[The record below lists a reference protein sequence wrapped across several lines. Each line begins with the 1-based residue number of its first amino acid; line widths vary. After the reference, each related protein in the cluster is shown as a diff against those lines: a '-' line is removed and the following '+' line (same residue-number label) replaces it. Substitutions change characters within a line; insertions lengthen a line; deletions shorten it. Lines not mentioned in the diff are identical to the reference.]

1 MKKIEIVLRAALVP
15 LDFLLT
21 VGAFYLAY
29 QLRLR
34 PEWLPWTDK
43 ALGYIPPWQE
53 YLPFVLAMALFLN
66 IIFFLQQLYK
76 LRNYKR
82 LKAELPDLLYAIF
95 IWSMF
100 IMAWFFLRRE
110 FFFSRLVLGLSIV
123 GTILAVLG
131 SRTLI
136 HLLKR
141 VLWKMGKAKRKLI
154 VIGDGPVAERVLR
167 DVQKSQVYALVLRLN
182 DLDWEKLEQ
191 VAEKE
196 QPDELIQTKSGLSL
210 QDKAELLEFCR
221 EHKIAFKFLS
231 SLFELHTSNIE
242 ISNIAGLPIIE
253 LKPTA
258 LDGWGSILKRI
269 VDMVLSL
276 ILLLILTAP
285 FLIIGIIIKLDSR
298 GPVFVALKR
307 INQGQA
313 FRIYKFR
320 SMVKDAEQLKSKL
333 REQNERQGPLFKL
346 KNDPRVTQVGK
357 FLRKSRIDELPQL
370 WNVLRGEMSLV
381 GPRPHEPEEVAQYER
396 KHRRLLTIK
405 PGMTGLAQVKGASDL
420 SFEEEYQID
429 TYYIEQW
436 SIWLDLEILLKT
448 IWVVL
453 TGRGAA

>member
-1 MKKIEIVLRAALVP
+1 MKKTEIVLRAVLVP
-15 LDFLLT
+15 LDFLAT
-21 VGAFYLAY
+21 AGAFYLAY
-29 QLRLR
+29 QLRLS
-34 PEWLPWTDK
+34 PEWLPWAGQ
-43 ALGYIPPWQE
+43 ALGEIPRWQE
-53 YLPFVLAMALFLN
+53 YQPFVIAMALFLN
-66 IIFFLQQLYK
+66 VIFFLQQLYK

-82 LKAELPDLLYAIF
+82 LKAEFPDILYAVF
-95 IWSMF
+95 IWAMF

-123 GTILAVLG
+123 LTLLAVLG
-131 SRTLI
+131 VRVGL
-136 HLLKR
+136 HLVKR
-141 VLWKMGKAKRKLI
+141 LLWSLGRAKRKVI
-154 VIGDGPVAERVLR
+154 VLGDGPVAERVLAEIR
-167 DVQKSQVYALVLRLN
+167 KSKVYNLVLHIN
-182 DLDWEKLEQ
+182 ELDWEKLEQ
-191 VAEKE
+191 VAETE
-196 QPDELIQTKSGLSL
+196 QPDELIQTKSGVNI

-253 LKPTA
+253 LKSTA
-258 LDGWGSILKRI
+258 LDGWGSILKRTFDI
-269 VDMVLSL
+269 IFSI
-276 ILLLILTAP
+276 ILLFVLLIP
-285 FLIIGIIIKLDSR
+285 FLIIGIIIKLDSS
-298 GPVFVALKR
+298 GPIFVGLRR

-313 FRIYKFR
+313 FRLFKFR
-320 SMVKDAEQLKSKL
+320 SMVRDAEQLKAGL
-333 REQNERQGPLFKL
+333 RDQNERQGPLFKL
-346 KNDPRVTQVGK
+346 KNDPRVTRIGK
-357 FLRKSRIDELPQL
+357 FLRKSRIDELPQI

-436 SIWLDLEILLKT
+436 SIWLDFEILFKT